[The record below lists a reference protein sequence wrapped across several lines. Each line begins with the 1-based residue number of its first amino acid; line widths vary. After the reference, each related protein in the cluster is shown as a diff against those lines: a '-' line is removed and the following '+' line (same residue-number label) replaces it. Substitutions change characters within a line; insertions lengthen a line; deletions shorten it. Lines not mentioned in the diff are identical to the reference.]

1 MSYYKVLRVF
11 KNCFDVDEFINTVT
25 EGDIDEL
32 DLANKNIFGLAH
44 IIIDAG
50 SESRNLTTWDV
61 KLQCVDIVTTTGL
74 VSTDKFISNDNEQD
88 VYNTMHNVLRRAFL
102 KFVRDTQDIGV
113 IVDDNAGFTKIQDFE
128 NRIVGWELSLI
139 VQVPDLDISIC

>member
-44 IIIDAG
+44 IIIDG
-50 SESRNLTTWDV
+50 GTESRNITTFNV
-61 KLQCVDIVTTTGL
+61 QLQVVDIVTQTGL
-74 VSTDKFISNDNEQD
+74 VSTDKFIGDN
-88 VYNTMHNVLRRAFL
+88 N
-102 KFVRDTQDIGV
+102 
-113 IVDDNAGFTKIQDFE
+113 
-128 NRIVGWELSLI
+128 
-139 VQVPDLDISIC
+139 

>member
-44 IIIDAG
+44 IVIDG
-50 SESRNLTTWDV
+50 GTESRNITTFNV
-61 KLQCVDIVTTTGL
+61 QLQVVDIVTQTGL
-74 VSTDKFISNDNEQD
+74 VSTDKFIGDNNEQD
-88 VYNTMHNVLRRAFL
+88 AYNTTHNVLRRAFL
-102 KFVRDTQDIGV
+102 KFVRDTENEGV
-113 IVDDNAGFTKIQDFE
+113 IVDDNASFQKIQDYE
-128 NRIVGWELSLI
+128 NRIVGWELSLV
-139 VQVPDLDISIC
+139 VQVPDLDMSVC